1 MKAFV
6 YYKKATSELFKAVDK
21 VKEVKVKNNWI
32 YIIPEDGM
40 TMVFDTKKFKTTIYQ
55 N

>member
-6 YYKKATSELFKAVDK
+6 YYKKTSELFKSVDK
-21 VKEVKVKNNWI
+21 VNEVKVRNGWI